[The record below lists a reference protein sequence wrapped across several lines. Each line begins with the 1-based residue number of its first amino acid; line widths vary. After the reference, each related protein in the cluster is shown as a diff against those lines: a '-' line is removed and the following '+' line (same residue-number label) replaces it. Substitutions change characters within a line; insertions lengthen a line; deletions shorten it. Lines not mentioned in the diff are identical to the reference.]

1 MVKNVIGECPICESD
16 LIVTKLKCT
25 NCKTEIS
32 GEFKLSKF
40 KSNNYLSKEH
50 LYFIEVFLKNR
61 GNIKHIEKELG
72 ISYPT
77 VKRNIDD
84 VITSLG
90 YKVSD
95 EEKIKKDEIFKRLEK
110 GEITALEAAKLIK

>member
-1 MVKNVIGECPICESD
+1 MIKGVIGECPICEHD
-16 LIVTKLKCT
+16 LIVTKLQCT

-32 GEFKLSKF
+32 GTFQLSKF
-40 KSNNYLSKEH
+40 NYLSKED
-50 LYFIEVFLKNR
+50 LYFIEVFIKNR

-77 VKRNIDD
+77 VKRNLDD
-84 VITSLG
+84 VIVSLG

-95 EEKIKKDEIFKRLEK
+95 EDKMKKDEIFKKLEK

>member
-1 MVKNVIGECPICESD
+1 MINNVIGECPICESD
-16 LIVTKLKCT
+16 LIVTKLQCT
-25 NCKTEIS
+25 SCKTEIS
-32 GEFKLSKF
+32 GAFQLSKF
-40 KSNNYLSKEH
+40 NYLSKDD
-50 LYFIEVFLKNR
+50 LYFIEVFIKNR

-77 VKRNIDD
+77 VKKNLDD
-84 VITSLG
+84 VIVSLG

-95 EEKIKKDEIFKRLEK
+95 EDKIKKEEIFKKLEK